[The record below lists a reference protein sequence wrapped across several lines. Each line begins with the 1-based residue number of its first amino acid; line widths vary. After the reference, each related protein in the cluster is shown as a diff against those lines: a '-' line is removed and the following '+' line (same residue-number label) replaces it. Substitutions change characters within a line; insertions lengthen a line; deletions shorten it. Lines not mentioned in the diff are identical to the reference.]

1 MRSIALVL
9 LVGCGGGTTS
19 GDECTSGGARACDGQ
34 VTLMCL
40 CEVADT
46 GGAAG
51 DAFADPCFT
60 VGHWTPQETLCETCA
75 DWIDDACPIE

>member
-40 CEVADT
+40 
-46 GGAAG
+46 
-51 DAFADPCFT
+51 
-60 VGHWTPQETLCETCA
+60 
-75 DWIDDACPIE
+75 